1 MPGEVYAIACAFLWA
16 LSSALLKSQTHKM
29 PVVLLAALRTIPA
42 VSMYWGL
49 LVFSGRINELVHLSL
64 RTWAFLAGSTLVGL
78 VLGDLFYFRSMKLIG
93 LSRALP
99 LSTTYPLFTVTL
111 ALLFLDEKLGWAIVG
126 GAALTVAGA
135 CLLAFPQGIVRIRRS
150 EATREVE
157 LVGVALALGAA
168 ICWASSTILLRLG
181 LTGVDVAVANSIRL
195 SVLLVVLVAILPKRG
210 KIGRIRDYGLRSV
223 SIVLVAGIIGTGL
236 GTFAF
241 LAAVQRAGAARASI
255 LTATSPLFGV
265 PLSLILKEK
274 LSRRTLLGTMLTMAG
289 VWLTVY

>member
-1 MPGEVYAIACAFLWA
+1 
-16 LSSALLKSQTHKM
+16 
-29 PVVLLAALRTIPA
+29 
-42 VSMYWGL
+42 MYWGL

-93 LSRALP
+93 LSRAMP
-99 LSTTYPLFTVTL
+99 LSTTYPFFTLTL

-126 GAALTVAGA
+126 GAALTVVGA
-135 CLLAFPQGIVRIRRS
+135 CLLAFPQGTGRIRRS
-150 EATREVE
+150 EATREVD

-181 LTGVDVAVANSIRL
+181 LTGVDVAIANSIRL

-210 KIGRIRDYGLRSV
+210 KIGRIRDYGLRSL
-223 SIVLVAGIIGTGL
+223 SIVFVAGIIGTGL

-255 LTATSPLFGV
+255 LTATTPLFGV

-274 LSRRTLLGTMLTMAG
+274 LSGRTLLGTMLTMAG